1 MKLPKF
7 HPDFDVTV
15 VPQPKSTASPY
26 QVPNKT
32 YKKQKL
38 PEKSFQ
44 GRLPAILAIQTA
56 PESLLVGNF
65 R

>member
-1 MKLPKF
+1 MEVKSQG
-7 HPDFDVTV
+7 D
-15 VPQPKSTASPY
+15 PKSTASPY